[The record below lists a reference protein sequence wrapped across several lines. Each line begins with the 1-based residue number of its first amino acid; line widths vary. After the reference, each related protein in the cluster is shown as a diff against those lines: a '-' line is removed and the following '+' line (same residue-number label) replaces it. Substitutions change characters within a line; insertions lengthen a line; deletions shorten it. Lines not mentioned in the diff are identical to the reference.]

1 MKKLLLVL
9 LAFLAVFTYLR
20 TFNVAEAEEI
30 HTEAQSAEV
39 SRLVKPVEISR

>member
-20 TFNVAEAEEI
+20 TFDVVEAEEKP
-30 HTEAQSAEV
+30 TEI
-39 SRLVKPVEISR
+39 PVEIAR